1 MRLPFV
7 LAAALLAATANAQ
20 DDFDYWPNADY
31 DPAIPSVES
40 VLGYAPGVRITWPKD
55 VVRYF
60 EALQS

>member
-31 DPAIPSVES
+31 DPAGCSGHGQ
-40 VLGYAPGVRITWPKD
+40 LGFLDRVKYAVWG
-55 VVRYF
+55 
-60 EALQS
+60 SGN